1 MNNTQSDMG
10 KHSASKRQEELIS
23 SSSPSRMLNDLS
35 VASNRDEEILTKQPD
50 PRPAI
55 HYKIKQNA
63 KWKQRLELMQKVTVL
78 DRPIEREIKE

>member
-1 MNNTQSDMG
+1 M
-10 KHSASKRQEELIS
+10 
-23 SSSPSRMLNDLS
+23 
-35 VASNRDEEILTKQPD
+35 ASNRDEEILTKQPD